1 MEISWA
7 DEGKEWC
14 VPDTNYGM
22 VRKSRDKRQI
32 FTYWLKDNMIDPVLR
47 YTLNIVFVISLLR
60 VDGVIR

>member
-14 VPDTNYGM
+14 VTDTNYGM